1 MTTMVSTTTQPNI
14 NWEKVN
20 ELDKQESEKNTG
32 FSIPILSSIVNT
44 LMTIGS
50 TIVYGVYQL
59 CIPSNTTVYS
69 NVTAVIS

>member
-59 CIPSNTTVYS
+59 CIPSNTTINN
-69 NVTAVIS
+69 NVTSVIS